1 MFTFPRAY
9 DVKKLANCD
18 RYVNLV
24 SDMADPKSIELI
36 RKLIAFDTTSSESN
50 LVLISYVQE
59 YLSNLGVESMLVHNV
74 EGSKANLYATVG
86 DPDTPGIMLSGH
98 TDVVPVDGQDW
109 DTDPFELVAKD
120 GRLYGRGTCDM
131 KSFIGIVLAM
141 LPRFLERS
149 LQTPIHLA
157 FSYDEEVGCIGVRRL
172 LDKLNGDEVLDL
184 IAYMLSRGNP
194 NDPMF
199 QP

>member
-1 MFTFPRAY
+1 MFTLPRAY
-9 DVKKLANCD
+9 DFKKLANCD

-50 LVLISYVQE
+50 LVLITYVQE
-59 YLSNLGVESMLVHNV
+59 YLSSLGVESMLVHNV

-120 GRLYGRGTCDM
+120 GRLYGPYGFYDA
-131 KSFIGIVLAM
+131 FN
-141 LPRFLERS
+141 
-149 LQTPIHLA
+149 PIFTWPALK
-157 FSYDEEVGCIGVRRL
+157 G
-172 LDKLNGDEVLDL
+172 
-184 IAYMLSRGNP
+184 SRGKVDRELGWLDDDMLGIDQGPILSMIANVR
-194 NDPMF
+194 
-199 QP
+199 